1 MTSSPLTAERLFN
14 EYFLP
19 GYPPEARAD
28 LATARATDANP
39 GHNPQYLAT
48 IDEAATLFTKLAPK
62 ELGDPTLVLDR
73 SDASVRRLAALVTRD
88 KRDAWLAP
96 SALGPP
102 MILNLAIHGALY
114 LGACVV
120 ASHGGAWQVRNPLW
134 ESLVR
139 LESAAGVADLPVF
152 HWWLKALS
160 DDEIDSPRL
169 VDRYRTHVEV
179 PTFDAET
186 LPRIA
191 PGDRKIPRLGAVSWK
206 GLHHHLRAHLPEL
219 RSVGEHFPSPERFEE
234 LAFRWLG
241 FELLGDGRMLLMH
254 GPSKAGVHLFWLDR
268 SGFVKQAFYPADR
281 VPEHR
286 VEVLGDKLRT
296 MVSIEGKVMLH
307 ETLWWGA

>member
-1 MTSSPLTAERLFN
+1 MAPLSAERLFQD
-14 EYFLP
+14 YFLP

-28 LATARATDANP
+28 LAKARATDANP
-39 GHNPQYLAT
+39 GHNASYLAT
-48 IDEAATLFTKLAPK
+48 LDQAADLFTRLAPA
-62 ELGDPTLVLDR
+62 ELGDPGLVLDR
-73 SDASVRRLAALVTRD
+73 SDASVHRLATRLTRE
-88 KRDAWLAP
+88 KRDAWLGP
-96 SALGPP
+96 SKMGPP
-102 MILNLAIHGALY
+102 MILNLAIHGAIY

-120 ASHGGAWQVRNPLW
+120 RSHGGVWQARNPLW

-186 LPRIA
+186 LARIA
-191 PGDRKIPRLGAVSWK
+191 PGDRTIPRLGSVSWK
-206 GLHHHLRAHLPEL
+206 GLHQHLRAHVPEL
-219 RSVGEHFPSPERFEE
+219 REVGKDFPSPERFEE

-241 FELLGDGRMLLMH
+241 FELLGDGRMLLVH

-268 SGFVKQAFYPADR
+268 GGFVKSAFYPADK
-281 VPEHR
+281 VPEHK
-286 VEVLGDKLRT
+286 VEVAGDRLRV
-296 MVSIEGKVMLH
+296 MVSIEGRTMLH